1 MGQEG
6 RESEMREDG
15 RLDAL
20 VQKKALL
27 LGRYLSITQE
37 MMDCL
42 GKNQAEA
49 LGALLARRR
58 KCMEDVD
65 KTDILLQE
73 AAKEQADKGSMEKDH
88 ARIRA
93 ILLRIEA
100 LEQELMSRM
109 RKEAETLKEEL
120 LKMRTARGAVDKYR
134 GYAGEAPRFLDVK
147 NQ

>member
-1 MGQEG
+1 MALGKNEETEQG
-6 RESEMREDG
+6 AG
-15 RLDAL
+15 FDAL
-20 VQKKALL
+20 VQRKVYLL
-27 LGRYLSITQE
+27 ERYLSLTEE
-37 MMDCL
+37 MRACL
-42 GKNQAEA
+42 QKNEAEA

-73 AAKEQADKGSMEKDH
+73 AAKEQAEKGSMEKDH

-134 GYAGEAPRFLDVK
+134 GYAGEAPRFLDVRD
-147 NQ
+147 Q